1 MRRPISVRSR
11 IALGAIALVL
21 GLCSGSSIADVV
33 AVVSTTSPV
42 TVLSKNQVVDI
53 FLGRASR
60 FPNGQPARPIDQAEG
75 SAVRDEFYAKV
86 AGKAAPQ
93 VKAHWAKIIFTGRGH
108 PPEEAPN
115 SVEVKKLIV
124 KNPNAIGYIESN
136 LVDGSVRVLLSE

>member
-1 MRRPISVRSR
+1 MRRHLSLANRVAFCAIML
-11 IALGAIALVL
+11 ALA
-21 GLCSGSSIADVV
+21 LCSGSSIADVV
-33 AVVSTTSPV
+33 AVVSSKSPV
-42 TVLSKNQVVDI
+42 TTLSKNQVVDI

-60 FPNGQPARPIDQAEG
+60 FPNGEPALPIDQAEG

-115 SVEVKKLIV
+115 SVEVKKLIA
-124 KNPNAIGYIESN
+124 KNPNAIGYMENN